1 MSGVH
6 GGFRRGAWICI
17 ALFAISACS
26 NKEMAAGAPATSPAP
41 PQSPRGA
48 FLAYQH
54 DVAIELAAADIPARL
69 QAVQASCQSGKFG
82 DCAVL
87 DVRQSAGDAPSASLT
102 VRIAPQGVE
111 PIIAQ
116 AAQGAEIG
124 SRSTHAEDLAQ
135 VMADNDLQ
143 QLRLQKEHAKLLEFQ
158 QRKDLAVADLLAISK
173 QLSEIEAGLQTAQ
186 REGAQHRRR
195 IDTQRVT
202 LDFRPPGGQ
211 RGRSE
216 IAQSF
221 LDFGSILSVS
231 VAWMIRAF
239 AGLLPLLVVLSVVV
253 FLWRRRRRHKIG
265 S

>member
-1 MSGVH
+1 
-6 GGFRRGAWICI
+6 
-17 ALFAISACS
+17 
-26 NKEMAAGAPATSPAP
+26 MAAGAPAKSLAP
-41 PQSPRGA
+41 PQSPQGA
-48 FLAYQH
+48 FLAYEH

-116 AAQGAEIG
+116 AAHGAEIG

-143 QLRLQKEHAKLLEFQ
+143 QLRLQKEHAKVLEFQ

>member
-1 MSGVH
+1 MRDTSFGKYSVGALGTVH
-6 GGFRRGAWICI
+6 VQDHADLW
-17 ALFAISACS
+17 
-26 NKEMAAGAPATSPAP
+26 
-41 PQSPRGA
+41 PRGEPLRDA
-48 FLAYQH
+48 QRRCAML
-54 DVAIELAAADIPARL
+54 L
-69 QAVQASCQSGKFG
+69 QAHAQ
-82 DCAVL
+82 CA
-87 DVRQSAGDAPSASLT
+87 
-102 VRIAPQGVE
+102 
-111 PIIAQ
+111 
-116 AAQGAEIG
+116 
-124 SRSTHAEDLAQ
+124 
-135 VMADNDLQ
+135 
-143 QLRLQKEHAKLLEFQ
+143 
-158 QRKDLAVADLLAISK
+158 
-173 QLSEIEAGLQTAQ
+173 QTAQ

>member
-1 MSGVH
+1 MTGIHGSLRQGV
-6 GGFRRGAWICI
+6 WTCI
-17 ALFAISACS
+17 VLFAICACS
-26 NKEMAAGAPATSPAP
+26 NKEMAAGAPVKDLAP
-41 PQSPRGA
+41 PTQGA
-48 FLAYQH
+48 FLAYEH
-54 DVAIELAAADIPARL
+54 EVAIELAAADIPARM

-87 DVRQSAGDAPSASLT
+87 DVRQSAGDSPGASLT

-111 PIIAQ
+111 PIIRQ

-135 VMADNDLQ
+135 VVADNDLQ
-143 QLRLQKEHAKLLEFQ
+143 QLRLQKEHARLLEFQ
-158 QRKDLAVADLLAISK
+158 QRRDLAVADLLAISK
-173 QLSEIEAGLQTAQ
+173 QLSEIEAGLETAQ
-186 REGAQHRRR
+186 RQGAQHRRR

-202 LDFRPPGGQ
+202 LDFHPPGGQ

-216 IAQSF
+216 IARAFS
-221 LDFGSILSVS
+221 DFGGILSVS

-239 AGLLPLLVVLSVVV
+239 AGLLPLLAVLAIVV
-253 FLWRRRRRHKIG
+253 FFWRRRRKRRVG